1 MRKEITVAAEVRT
14 SRGKN
19 EARRTRRAGQI
30 PAVIYGAFQEPVS
43 VAVNPRDISKIIH
56 SNTGYNTIF
65 NLVIPGGE
73 TTPVMLVDQ
82 QVDPV
87 KGTLLHA
94 DFKRIDLT
102 KRLRVSVPVHTT
114 GEAEG
119 VKVQGGLL
127 EVITRAIE
135 IECLPDE
142 IPEGFTVDVT
152 ELMIGQAKRASD
164 VALSGSMK
172 LVSSP
177 ETVIAHSVAL
187 RAEEVVEPTA
197 AEAAAAVTPKPAQ
210 PRPSPKSSR
219 RARRKRKRPPR
230 KRKRARRSS
239 VPCSWW
245 PVWGIRAKSTR
256 SRRITW
262 GSSPWTGWPSGT
274 ASASTGRIP
283 RRSPAWAR
291 STGNR

>member
-1 MRKEITVAAEVRT
+1 VKRDITVAAEVRT

-30 PAVIYGAFQEPVS
+30 PAVIYGSFQEPVS
-43 VAVNPRDISKIIH
+43 IAVNPRDISKITH

-65 NLVIPGGE
+65 NLVIQGGE
-73 TTPVMLVDQ
+73 TTPVMLVDR

-87 KGTLLHA
+87 KGTLIHA

-102 KRLRVSVPVHTT
+102 KRLRVSIPVHTT
-114 GEAEG
+114 GEAAG

-164 VALSGSMK
+164 VALTGSMK
-172 LVSSP
+172 LVSAP

-197 AEAAAAVTPKPAQ
+197 AEAAAVTPEAGATPAE
-210 PRPSPKSSR
+210 PEVIKKGKKEEE
-219 RARRKRKRPPR
+219 A
-230 KRKRARRSS
+230 
-239 VPCSWW
+239 
-245 PVWGIRAKSTR
+245 
-256 SRRITW
+256 
-262 GSSPWTGWPSGT
+262 
-274 ASASTGRIP
+274 
-283 RRSPAWAR
+283 PAEEKEK
-291 STGNR
+291 GKKK

>member
-1 MRKEITVAAEVRT
+1 MRREISIAAEVRT

-30 PAVIYGAFQEPVS
+30 PAVIYGSFQKPVS
-43 VAVNPRDISKIIH
+43 VVVNPRDIGKIVH
-56 SNTGYNTIF
+56 SDTGYNTIF
-65 NLVIPGGE
+65 NLVIQGGDS
-73 TTPVMLVDQ
+73 TPVMLVDR

-94 DFKRIDLT
+94 DFKRIDLS
-102 KRLRVSVPVHTT
+102 KRLRVSIPVHTV
-114 GEAEG
+114 GEAAG

-164 VALSGSMK
+164 VALTGSMK

-177 ETVIAHSVAL
+177 ETVIAHAVAL

-197 AEAAAAVTPKPAQ
+197 AEAAAAAVTPEAGATPAEPEVIKKGKKEEEAPAEEKGKKPAEE
-210 PRPSPKSSR
+210 KG
-219 RARRKRKRPPR
+219 KK
-230 KRKRARRSS
+230 K
-239 VPCSWW
+239 
-245 PVWGIRAKSTR
+245 
-256 SRRITW
+256 
-262 GSSPWTGWPSGT
+262 
-274 ASASTGRIP
+274 
-283 RRSPAWAR
+283 
-291 STGNR
+291 